1 MKSENPC
8 DFIDKRMFNKNRCCI
23 EIISDL
29 LLSAMVELFNKN
41 KCCIEIGLLKI
52 IFQMLDRLIK
62 TDVVLKLLD
71 PLIRMSDSC
80 LMKTEVVLKSYNRK
94 DKYC

>member
-1 MKSENPC
+1 M
-8 DFIDKRMFNKNRCCI
+8 I
-23 EIISDL
+23 
-29 LLSAMVELFNKN
+29 ELFNKN